1 MAKIK
6 FTTSIRNAMAQV
18 TIDALDAGTSPGKL
32 KFYTAPMEV
41 WAANTAYLVGNAVY
55 MNGHVYECT
64 VAGTSSGSA
73 PAWPASGTVTDGG
86 VTWTEAGTGD
96 VLLGTLTLSDSAGT
110 VATGSITFGAI
121 TQDNAADA
129 TGKARRA
136 ALLDSDDTLACEL
149 DVTATGGDGAIK
161 LNTVNIVAG
170 GPILMNSLVI
180 TMGGA

>member
-6 FTTSIRNAMAQV
+6 FATPIRNAMAQV
-18 TIDALDAGTSPGKL
+18 AVDALDAGTAPGKL
-32 KFYTAPMEV
+32 KFYTAPMNV
-41 WAANTAYLVGNAVY
+41 WVASAAYLVGTAVY

-96 VLLGTLTLSDSAGT
+96 VLLGTLTLFDPAGT

-129 TGKARRA
+129 DGKARRA
-136 ALLDSDDTLACEL
+136 VLFDSDDTLVSEL

-170 GPILMNSLVI
+170 GPILMSSLVI
-180 TMGGA
+180 AMGGA